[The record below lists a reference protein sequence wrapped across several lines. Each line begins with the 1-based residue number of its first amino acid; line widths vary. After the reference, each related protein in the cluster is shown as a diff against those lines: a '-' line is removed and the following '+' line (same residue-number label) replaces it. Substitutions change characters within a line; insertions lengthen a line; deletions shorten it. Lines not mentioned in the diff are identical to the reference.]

1 MTNESYKDYQNYDDQ
16 IDLIEIF
23 KIFWNKKIFIT
34 AITSIAAI
42 ISVLFSLNLPNVYT
56 AKTLLAPTNSQDSL
70 SSKLSSFS
78 AISSIA
84 GLSIPANS
92 ATQSNEALERIKSF
106 EFFYNNFLPNIK
118 LENIMAVKE
127 WQPEE
132 NYLIYNDRLFNEKSN
147 EWIGNNENPK
157 KNIPSPQQAYGIY
170 ENIIAIDQD
179 KLTSFI
185 TISIRHKSPY
195 VAKKWIDIIIHQ
207 INESMRKIDQNK
219 AQKSILFLNET
230 AQSSKIKSIKEATS
244 KLVENQMQTLV
255 LVASSEAYIFKT
267 IDSPIVPEQKSGP
280 NRTFI
285 CILGTLIGGLISL
298 SYVLIRH
305 YLFKEDKN

>member
-1 MTNESYKDYQNYDDQ
+1 MTNESYRYYQNLDDQ
-16 IDLIEIF
+16 IDLKEIF
-23 KIFWNKKIFIT
+23 KIFWNKKIFIL
-34 AITSIAAI
+34 AITSVAAI
-42 ISVLFSLNLPNVYT
+42 ISVLFSLSLPNVYT

-70 SSKLSSFS
+70 SSKLSSLS

-84 GLSIPANS
+84 GVSLPTNS

-106 EFFYNNFLPNIK
+106 NFFYNNFLPNIK
-118 LENIMAVKE
+118 LENIMAVKS

-132 NYLIYNDRLFNEKSN
+132 NYLIYNDKLFNQKSN
-147 EWIGNNENPK
+147 EWSGKNENPK
-157 KNIPSPQQAYGIY
+157 QNIPTPQQAYSIY
-170 ENIIAIDQD
+170 QNIISIDQD

-195 VAKKWIDIIIHQ
+195 VAKKWIDIIVHQ
-207 INESMRKIDQNK
+207 INETMRKIDQNK

-230 AQSSKIKSIKEATS
+230 AQSSNIKSIKEATL

-267 IDSPIVPEQKSGP
+267 IDSPLVPEQKSGP
-280 NRTFI
+280 NRTLI
-285 CILGTLIGGLISL
+285 CILGTLIGGLASL
-298 SYVLIRH
+298 FYVLVRH
-305 YLFKEDKN
+305 YLKKENKI